1 MQKEMT
7 MITLYDFP
15 LSGHAHRVR
24 LMLSLL
30 NLDYELV
37 QVDLTRGEQKTPDFL
52 QLNPFGVV
60 PVLVDGDLV
69 LRESTAILTYL
80 ARIYG
85 PQWLPIEP
93 VAMAEVQTW
102 LATANKDVVTGPG
115 AARLVTVFN
124 APLDHAALISK
135 SHELL
140 TTIDKH
146 LVDRQWL
153 ALEHPTIADVAAYSY
168 IAHAPE
174 GHVSLDGYPN
184 IRRWITSIEAL
195 PGFVGMPRTEVPAA
209 A

>member
-1 MQKEMT
+1 

-30 NLDYELV
+30 NLEHELIH
-37 QVDLTRGEQKTPDFL
+37 VDLTQGEQKTDQFL

-60 PVLVDGDLV
+60 PVLVDGDVV

-80 ARIYG
+80 ARTYG
-85 PQWLPIEP
+85 PDWLPLEP
-93 VAMAEVQTW
+93 AALAEVQTW

-124 APLDHAALISK
+124 AALDQEALITS
-135 SHELL
+135 SHKLL
-140 TTIDKH
+140 AIIDVH
-146 LVDRQWL
+146 LDGRDWL
-153 ALEHPTIADVAAYSY
+153 ALDRPTIADVAAYSY

-174 GHVSLDGYPN
+174 GHVSLDSYAS
-184 IRRWITSIEAL
+184 IRRWIAAVEQL
-195 PGFVGMPRTEVPAA
+195 PGFVGMPRTEVAA
-209 A
+209 AA